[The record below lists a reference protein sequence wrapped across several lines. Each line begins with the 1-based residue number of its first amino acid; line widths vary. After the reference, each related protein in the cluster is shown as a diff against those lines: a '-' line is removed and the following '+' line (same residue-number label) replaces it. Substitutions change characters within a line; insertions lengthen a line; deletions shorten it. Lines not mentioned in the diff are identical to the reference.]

1 MNEADKFP
9 TFVKFIFC
17 RERERE
23 MVGWARETEIEI
35 RLDGE
40 TFKKICRKKSD

>member
-1 MNEADKFP
+1 
-9 TFVKFIFC
+9 
-17 RERERE
+17 

-40 TFKKICRKKSD
+40 TFKKICRKKIRLINVTQKINIGQRGTDWVAL